1 MDIKLW
7 HQLLKETVSW
17 QDINQDLAL
26 EILQRTAV
34 AWAHDN
40 KYFMQSG
47 PERVDLTKLYEQ
59 YKLLETLKGT
69 YHGDEIRPEH
79 C

>member
-1 MDIKLW
+1 MNFDLW
-7 HQLLKETVSW
+7 HQLLTETVCW
-17 QDINQDLAL
+17 QDIDPYLSL
-26 EILQRTAV
+26 DILQRTAV
-34 AWAHDN
+34 AWAHDQ

-69 YHGDEIRPEH
+69 YHGEEIDSEH

>member
-1 MDIKLW
+1 MAYDIL
-7 HQLLKETVSW
+7 H
-17 QDINQDLAL
+17 
-26 EILQRTAV
+26 RTAV
-34 AWAHDN
+34 AWAHDQT
-40 KYFMQSG
+40 YYLQSG

-69 YHGDEIRPEH
+69 SHAEELGSEH